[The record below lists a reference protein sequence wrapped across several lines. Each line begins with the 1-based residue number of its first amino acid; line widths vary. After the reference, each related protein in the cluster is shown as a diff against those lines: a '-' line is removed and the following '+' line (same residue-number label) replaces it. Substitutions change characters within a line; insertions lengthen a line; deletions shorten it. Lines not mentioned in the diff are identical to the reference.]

1 MIFSFGG
8 NPQQIKEQQEVQ
20 EQATRMCE
28 SHPGC
33 VDCEL
38 KIREIK
44 IGNSVVTC
52 ITGKSNK

>member
-8 NPQQIKEQQEVQ
+8 NPQQMKEQQEIQ
-20 EQATRMCE
+20 EQVTRMCE

-44 IGNSVVTC
+44 IGNSIVTC
-52 ITGKSNK
+52 ITGIGG